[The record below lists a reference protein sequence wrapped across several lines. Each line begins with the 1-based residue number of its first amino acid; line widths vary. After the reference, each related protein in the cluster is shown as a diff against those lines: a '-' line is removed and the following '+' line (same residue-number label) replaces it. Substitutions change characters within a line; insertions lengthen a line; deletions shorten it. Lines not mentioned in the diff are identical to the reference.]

1 MNFWGKSIMKQIS
14 VKANGSLLH
23 EAIGYKYET
32 LFCILKTYSV
42 NRLLQNGHALFL
54 INSL

>member
-1 MNFWGKSIMKQIS
+1 MKQIS